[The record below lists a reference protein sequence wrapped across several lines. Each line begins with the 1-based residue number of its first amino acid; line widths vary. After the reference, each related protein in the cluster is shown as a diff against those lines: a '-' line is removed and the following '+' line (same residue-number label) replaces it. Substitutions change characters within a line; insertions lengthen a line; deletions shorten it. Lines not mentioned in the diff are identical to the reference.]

1 MTDSQPGPWTVAEQP
16 GNCSMCGARF
26 EPGAQV
32 MHDPNA
38 GGLVDAVR
46 GQDEPVPG
54 ILDQF
59 LGDQEDAS
67 PQ

>member
-1 MTDSQPGPWTVAEQP
+1 
-16 GNCSMCGARF
+16 MCGARF

-32 MHDPNA
+32 RHDPNA
-38 GGLVDAVR
+38 GGLVDAVC

-59 LGDQEDAS
+59 LSD
-67 PQ
+67 